1 MSVSAPPAGRHV
13 RANGI
18 DIHCAEAGDGP
29 PVVVLNN
36 GMVSSSAVWNGHPA
50 AYNTHFGAF
59 AKPFRVIAP
68 DLRGAGRTV
77 HPGGPISYELLAQD
91 VLALFDAL
99 RLDRPALVGF
109 SDGGVVATIVAITSP
124 GSVGAV
130 VNHAGH
136 DLFNPE
142 APSMTMARE
151 IFGGA
156 PHATQA
162 NQDHI
167 ARMAERSPEMRAMF
181 DLMARDHDAAQGEGH
196 WRRVIAQ
203 TFPRIT
209 QPTGYAFEDLARIT
223 APTLILVGDRDPF
236 CSVEEAA
243 AAYRTLETGEL
254 AVLPN
259 TGHGIT
265 VEAVQTA
272 IAFLERNV
280 ATA

>member
-1 MSVSAPPAGRHV
+1 MSVSTPPASRQV
-13 RANGI
+13 RANRI
-18 DIHCAEAGDGP
+18 DIHHIETGDGL
-29 PVVVLNN
+29 PVIVLNN
-36 GMVSSSAVWNGHPA
+36 GMVSTNPVWNGHPA
-50 AYNTHFGAF
+50 AYNTHFATF
-59 AKPFRVIAP
+59 AERFRVIAP

-77 HPGGPISYELLAQD
+77 HPGGPISYELLAED
-91 VLALFDAL
+91 VLALIDAL
-99 RLDRPALVGF
+99 GLDRPALVGF
-109 SDGGVVATIVAITSP
+109 SDGGILATIVAIKSP

-136 DLFNPE
+136 DLFNPQ

-156 PHATQA
+156 PDATEA
-162 NQDHI
+162 DQDHI
-167 ARMAERSPEMRAMF
+167 TRMAEQSPDMGSMF
-181 DLMARDHDAAQGEGH
+181 ELMARDHDAAQGEGH

-209 QPTGYAFEDLARIT
+209 QPTGYTFDDLARIT

-236 CSVEEAA
+236 CSLEEAA
-243 AAYRTLETGEL
+243 TAYRTLKTGEL

-265 VEAVQTA
+265 LEAVQTA
-272 IAFLERNV
+272 GDFLERN
-280 ATA
+280 AAKE